1 MTVEE
6 QRKFNKETEQQAI
19 NLVKTLKWYHAN
31 KVPSKACV
39 LVEDILPIIIDYIS
53 KERLITY

>member
-19 NLVKTLKWYHAN
+19 NLAKTLKWYHAN
-31 KVPSKACV
+31 KVPSKARV